1 MIKKHKSEKK
11 IRNIR
16 KQRQGI
22 VISDKMD
29 KTIVVYEIKK
39 VKHRYYG
46 KSITK
51 NKKYMVHDD
60 KNISKNGDRVSI
72 MEMRPVSKRKC
83 WRLVS
88 VLDKFD

>member
-1 MIKKHKSEKK
+1 MTKKEYKSEKK

-39 VKHRYYG
+39 VKHKYYG
-46 KSITK
+46 KSVTK

-60 KNISKNGDRVSI
+60 KNISKNGDKVSI

-83 WRLVS
+83 WRLVH
-88 VLDKFD
+88 VLEK